1 MTTPVERS
9 LRLIVN
15 GKAAG
20 NQALRAAVGT
30 IRGQGVRLEVRVTWE
45 GGDAAQYAAEA
56 VQDNVDIVIAAG
68 GNGTI
73 NEVVNGI
80 MNAAECVSV
89 PMSVGGSIRR
99 AASVG

>member
-1 MTTPVERS
+1 MLNESQKETSQSGSEAFRIKRSYLRMTTLVERS

-30 IRGQGVRLEVRVTWE
+30 IRGEGVRLEVRVTWE

-56 VQDNVDIVIAAG
+56 VQDDVDIVIAAG
-68 GNGTI
+68 GDGRST
-73 NEVVNGI
+73 
-80 MNAAECVSV
+80 
-89 PMSVGGSIRR
+89 R
-99 AASVG
+99 

>member
-1 MTTPVERS
+1 MTPLVDRS

-15 GKAAG
+15 CKAAG

-56 VQDNVDIVIAAG
+56 VQDDVYIVIAAG
-68 GNGTI
+68 GDVTI
-73 NEVVNGI
+73 NEVVN
-80 MNAAECVSV
+80 
-89 PMSVGGSIRR
+89 
-99 AASVG
+99 